1 MTESKF
7 EDAEMALDLSDIVQ
21 VIRKRFRFIGSIFL
35 ITVFVAGIFSFLIP
49 PTFEAETTLRIKQ
62 SKGLADSLLA
72 DVPMGN
78 TMMTQQLMST
88 YAEILKSRTV
98 LKNVIAKTQAGK
110 LNKVRYEEML
120 ERITTEPVKDTEIL
134 KVKVQ
139 AGSAEE
145 AKLVTNTLVD
155 CFLDRLTELIRSED
169 AAVGD
174 FIGERLIEAKQELA
188 WTEDSLEKYK
198 GEQQIVAPEA
208 ETKALVDNIS
218 KLNQLKAEN
227 TVNLAAS
234 QAKLE
239 SAQKEISQE
248 KGEYIAD
255 SSLIQQYKAKLAD
268 LEVGLVSLLSNYTEK
283 HPKVIA
289 VRAEI
294 DETRTKLNAEI
305 ARVINAETPSMN
317 SIHQGLLQSKIQA
330 EVEIAAA
337 NAQTAALAKITRAGE
352 TELSKLPAKERDL
365 ARLMRDASLA
375 QDIYVMLAKRR
386 EEAKISEVMQPT
398 DVQIVDRAVL
408 PDKPVKPNK
417 KINVLMAAFLGLFAG
432 TGLAFLLEYLFKT
445 INNADDVEHYLG
457 LPVLGNI
464 PDFQQN
470 ATGAQRR
477 LLKRFRKLMP
487 KTENQKTT

>member
-49 PTFEAETTLRIKQ
+49 PTYEAETTLRIKQ

-78 TMMTQQLMST
+78 TMMTRQLMST

-98 LKNVIAKTQAGK
+98 VKNVIAKTQAGK

-145 AKLVTNTLVD
+145 AKFVTNTLVD

-174 FIGERLIEAKQELA
+174 FIGERLVEAKQELA
-188 WTEDSLEKYK
+188 RTEESLEKYK
-198 GEQQIVAPEA
+198 REQQIVAPEA
-208 ETKALVDNIS
+208 ETKALVDNLS

-234 QAKLE
+234 QAKLG
-239 SAQKEISQE
+239 SARKEISQE
-248 KGEYIAD
+248 KDEYIAD
-255 SSLIQQYKAKLAD
+255 SPLIQQYKAKLAD
-268 LEVGLVSLLSNYTEK
+268 LEVGLVSLLPNYTEK

-289 VRAEI
+289 ARAEI

-317 SIHQGLLQSKIQA
+317 PIHQGLLQSKIQA

-337 NAQTAALAKITRAGE
+337 NAQTAALAKITTAGE
-352 TELSKLPAKERDL
+352 TELSKLPTKEGDL

-398 DVQIVDRAVL
+398 DIQIVDRAVL

-417 KINVLMAAFLGLFAG
+417 KINILMAAFLGLFAG

-445 INNADDVEHYLG
+445 INNADDVDHYLD

-470 ATGAQRR
+470 EAVDQRR
-477 LLKRFRKLMP
+477 LLKRFRKSIP
-487 KTENQKTT
+487 KTENPKTT

>member
-1 MTESKF
+1 MTEPKF
-7 EDAEMALDLSDIVQ
+7 EDAEMTLDLSDIVQ
-21 VIRKRFRFIGSIFL
+21 IIRKRFRFIGSIFL
-35 ITVFVAGIFSFLIP
+35 ITVFVAAVFSFLIP
-49 PTFEAETTLRIKQ
+49 PTYEAETTLRIKQ

-98 LKNVIAKTQAGK
+98 VKNVIAKTQAEK

-120 ERITTEPVKDTEIL
+120 ERITTEPVKNTEIL

-139 AGSAEE
+139 AGRAEE

-155 CFLDRLTELIRSED
+155 CFLDRLTELVRSKD

-198 GEQQIVAPEA
+198 REQQIVAPEA
-208 ETKALVDNIS
+208 ETKALVDNLS

-239 SAQKEISQE
+239 SARKEISQE

-255 SSLIQQYKAKLAD
+255 SPLIQQYKAKLAD

-283 HPKVIA
+283 HPRVIA
-289 VRAEI
+289 ARAEI
-294 DETRTKLNAEI
+294 DETRAKLNAEI

-317 SIHQGLLQSKIQA
+317 PIHQGLLQSKIQA

-337 NAQTAALAKITRAGE
+337 NAQTAALAKITMAGE
-352 TELSKLPAKERDL
+352 TELSMLPAKEQDL
-365 ARLMRDASLA
+365 VRLMRDASLA

-398 DVQIVDRAVL
+398 DVQVIDRAVL
-408 PDKPVKPNK
+408 PDQPIKPNK
-417 KINVLMAAFLGLFAG
+417 KINILMAAFLGLFAG

-445 INNADDVEHYLG
+445 INNADDVDHYLD

-470 ATGAQRR
+470 AAADQRR
-477 LLKRFRKLMP
+477 LLKRFRKSIP
-487 KTENQKTT
+487 KTENPKTT